1 MKNFYF
7 VRHGQTEWNAI
18 RKLQGI
24 QDSPLTEEGVLQAKQ
39 LSVILPKS
47 IQRCISSPL
56 GRAVQTAEILS
67 NGLCD
72 ISTNPLLAEMGFGN
86 VEGVEKE
93 LFKERFPEE
102 FYNLWHR
109 ADRYDPGAF
118 NGETFLSVQDRAQR
132 FLNSLKLVEEDSLIV
147 SHGMILKVIFGLL
160 WQHDLSDFWN
170 DPVPLNTS
178 ITHVTYE
185 RGCFEIVDFSNV
197 EHLEDTEIISYV

>member
-24 QDSPLTEEGVLQAKQ
+24 QDSPLTEEGVEQAQQ
-39 LSVILPKS
+39 LSRVLPNT

-56 GRAVQTAEILS
+56 GRAMQTSQLLS
-67 NGLCD
+67 ENHWNVSRD
-72 ISTNPLLAEMGFGN
+72 PLLVEMGFGS

-93 LFKERFPEE
+93 VFKERYPEE
-102 FYNLWHR
+102 FFNLWHH
-109 ADRYDPGAF
+109 ADKYDPSIF

-132 FLNSLKLVEEDSLIV
+132 FLTSLESVNEDSLIV
-147 SHGMILKVIFGLL
+147 SHGMILKVIFGLI
-160 WQHDLSDFWN
+160 WEHDLSEFWN

-178 ITHVTYE
+178 ITHVAYE
-185 RGCFEIVDFSNV
+185 NGHFDIIDFSNV
-197 EHLEDTEIISYV
+197 EHLDDTEIISYV